1 MAKKSLTV
9 FVLAFELLLGAAT
22 LGLPTV
28 GQAETLILYS
38 AQHPQ
43 TVKALAADFQ
53 AQTGITI
60 KIRSGEGPA
69 LTAQL
74 VVEGKAS
81 PADVY
86 LASNSPELMQL
97 EGKNMLSSVAPATL
111 ADIPAQFSSAKGQWV
126 GVMAREN
133 VLVYNLK
140 LARAE
145 TMPASLMD
153 LADPGWKGR
162 LAIAPSDGDF
172 LPLVSAVLAV
182 KGEAATLAWLKGLRT
197 NAQMFDDNEGV
208 VAAVNRG
215 SVAVGVINSYYWARL
230 KTELGDKGM
239 FSALHHFGHGDVG
252 ALVNVCGVGQL
263 KSAKNSDAAQK
274 FLAYLVSARAQTL
287 FATNSITYEYPL
299 RRGVAS
305 SALLKPFKDLT
316 PPALTVE
323 QLGDNS
329 QAARLLRTAGL
340 L

>member
-1 MAKKSLTV
+1 MKK
-9 FVLAFELLLGAAT
+9 LLLTAVFGVTT
-22 LGLPTV
+22 LLQSTLSY
-28 GQAETLILYS
+28 AETLILYS

-43 TVKALAADFQ
+43 TVKVLAADFQ
-53 AQTGITI
+53 KQSGITV

-74 VVEGKAS
+74 VAEGKAS

-97 EGKNMLSSVAPATL
+97 EGRDMLNSVASTTL
-111 ADIPAQFSSAKGQWV
+111 ADIPTQFSSAKGQWV

-133 VLVYNLK
+133 VLVYNIK
-140 LARAE
+140 LATADSL
-145 TMPASLMD
+145 PASLMD
-153 LADPGWKGR
+153 LSSPTWKGK

-172 LPLVSAVLAV
+172 LPLVSAVLAL
-182 KGEAATLAWLKGLRT
+182 KGEPATLAWLKGLRS

-215 SVAVGVINSYYWARL
+215 SVAAGVINSYYWARL

-239 FSALHHFGHGDVG
+239 FSALHHFGNGDVG
-252 ALVNVCGVGQL
+252 ALINVCGAGSL
-263 KSAKNSDAAQK
+263 KSSKNNEAAQK
-274 FLAYLVSARAQTL
+274 FLAYLVSERAQTL
-287 FATNSITYEYPL
+287 FASNSITYEYPL
-299 RRGVAS
+299 RPGTTS
-305 SALLKPFKDLT
+305 SKLLKPFKELN

-323 QLGDNS
+323 KLGDNS
-329 QAARLLRTAGL
+329 QAARLLRAAGL